1 MSDTQNAPVCAA
13 LRWTYNSFTI
23 DMVHVIMA
31 SPMTWLFVAIT
42 PAVTSQHVA
51 TVPLGK

>member
-13 LRWTYNSFTI
+13 LRWTYSSFAI
-23 DMVHVIMA
+23 DMVHVTIA

-51 TVPLGK
+51 TVPLGT